1 MSPDSRIKTKRSKNG
16 CNMRP
21 CIFLH
26 AKMCNGKFAHTYM
39 QTCSG
44 DETSAER
51 QSSLALFFVEE
62 EKRCTTVY
70 FFSVR
75 LCVLISTDV
84 CAIHVCP
91 NVFVWRNC
99 VREQLFCVQTHICM
113 RIPLVCPT
121 SLYWHLLHTCSKIHA
136 SDVFMETGHKTS
148 HDDGSEALSALLR
161 TA

>member
-1 MSPDSRIKTKRSKNG
+1 
-16 CNMRP
+16 MRP

-39 QTCSG
+39 QNCSR

-75 LCVLISTDV
+75 QCVLISVDV

-99 VREQLFCVQTHICM
+99 VREQLFLCANIYMYENSLGLPCVTLLALFTHLFKNPCIRC
-113 RIPLVCPT
+113 VYGDWAQNV
-121 SLYWHLLHTCSKIHA
+121 S
-136 SDVFMETGHKTS
+136 
-148 HDDGSEALSALLR
+148 
-161 TA
+161 